1 MSVASWPRI
10 SLAKDLLP
18 VVRAHLVAAASHHSI
33 PAGLA
38 LDLVPIVEDGL
49 VGYEIL
55 PNHATHTYLTI
66 GCDDRGVPVLR
77 ESSYSDGP
85 TGVLRVASVNGR
97 TLTQGGKNAG
107 RCPRQRDFVLPDWPS
122 TAEAVWT
129 RLAALF
135 PQQPRHC
142 IEVHGAWQDCL
153 DQALAIT
160 YAHLAECDP
169 CIDFCG
175 VPGEDQYG
183 YALVHANGGRG
194 LLTSREPGKWSLW
207 FRAPNVTLSEEWA
220 MALPGLNVA
229 DAWASAGATARYTT
243 RPITFPYPSLLAPTA
258 RRTRGER
265 LAERPLDRVDGDR
278 RRADRRHADTT
289 GAGGGYDDE
298 RRHRDRRQWDRARTA
313 QRGS

>member
-1 MSVASWPRI
+1 M
-10 SLAKDLLP
+10 
-18 VVRAHLVAAASHHSI
+18 
-33 PAGLA
+33 
-38 LDLVPIVEDGL
+38 PIVEDGL

-85 TGVLRVASVNGR
+85 TGVLRMASVNGR
-97 TLTQGGKNAG
+97 TLTQGGSSVA
-107 RCPRQRDFVLPDWPS
+107 RRPRQRDVVLPDWPS
-122 TAEAVWT
+122 TAEAVWA
-129 RLAALF
+129 RLEALF

-142 IEVHGAWQDCL
+142 IEVHGARHDCL

-160 YAHLAECDP
+160 FAHLADCDP

-183 YALVHANGGRG
+183 YTLVHVNGGRG

-207 FRAPNVTLSEEWA
+207 FQAPNATVSEEWA
-220 MALPGLNVA
+220 MALPGIDVA
-229 DAWASAGATARYTT
+229 GAWVSAGATARYTN
-243 RPITFPYPSLLAPTA
+243 RPNTFPYPSLLAATA
-258 RRTRGER
+258 RRTRGDRMAER
-265 LAERPLDRVDGDR
+265 LLGDRIDGDR
-278 RRADRRHADTT
+278 RRADRRHAETP
-289 GAGGGYDDE
+289 GEGGRYDDE
-298 RRHRDRRQWDRARTA
+298 RRHTARRQWDRARTA